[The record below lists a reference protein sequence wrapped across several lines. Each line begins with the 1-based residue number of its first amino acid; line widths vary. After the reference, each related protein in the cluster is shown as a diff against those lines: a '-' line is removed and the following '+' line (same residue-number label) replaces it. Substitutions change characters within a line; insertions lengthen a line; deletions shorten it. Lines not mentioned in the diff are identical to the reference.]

1 MGWNSLTMRTRF
13 AELEIAKFEREF
25 RIAHKR
31 EVDSGLKREYRLYRR
46 ASGGGDQVVF
56 VPPDAVH
63 LAETSPTWGKQLK
76 ALSVPPNLTGCSE
89 LKIR

>member
-1 MGWNSLTMRTRF
+1 MRTKF
-13 AELEIAKFEREF
+13 ADIEVANFEREF

-31 EVDSGLKREYRLYRR
+31 EIDTGLKREYRLYCRP
-46 ASGGGDQVVF
+46 SGGGDQIVF

-63 LAETSPTWGKQLK
+63 LAELTPTWGKQLK
-76 ALSVPPNLTGCSE
+76 ALSTPPNLTGCSE